1 MSVRSRATINRP
13 GADAVR
19 GNRTFNTRLIRRDH
33 SFDTREIVDLLKVHE
48 NTVANWRQQGLK
60 VIDDKRPV
68 YVHGSDLIEFLAR
81 RQAKR
86 RRPCG
91 ADEFFCCKCRA
102 PRKPWERAVDVEI
115 RDERRLVLKAVCE
128 DCGTAVN
135 KIGSVK
141 KLASFRALFD
151 FQTVT
156 DLRLK
161 G

>member
-1 MSVRSRATINRP
+1 MSVRRRANDKEL
-13 GADAVR
+13 GADAVS
-19 GNRTFNTRLIRRDH
+19 GSRTFNTRLIRRDY

-48 NTVANWRQQGLK
+48 NTVANWRQEGLK

-68 YVHGSDLIEFLAR
+68 YIHGSDLIEFLTN

-86 RRPCG
+86 RHPCRP
-91 ADEFFCCKCRA
+91 DEFFCCKCRTPQKA
-102 PRKPWERAVDVEI
+102 WERAVDIEI

-128 DCGTAVN
+128 ACGTAMN

-141 KLASFRALFD
+141 KLAILEALFD
-151 FQTVT
+151 VQTVT

>member
-1 MSVRSRATINRP
+1 MSSRRR

-19 GNRTFNTRLIRRDH
+19 GSRTYNTQRIRRDY
-33 SFDTREIVDLLKVHE
+33 SFDTREIVDLLNVHE
-48 NTVANWRQQGLK
+48 NTVANWRQEGLK

-68 YVHGSDLIEFLAR
+68 YVHGSDLIEFLTN
-81 RQAKR
+81 RQTKR
-86 RRPCG
+86 RHPCG
-91 ADEFFCCKCRA
+91 PDEFFCCKCRTPQRA
-102 PRKPWERAVDVEI
+102 WERAVDVEI

-128 DCGTAVN
+128 ACGTAMN

-141 KLASFRALFD
+141 KLASFEALFD